1 MDDAIFD
8 LYVPVLLGTVIS
20 VTAAFMALT
29 WFRFNL
35 FDNPV
40 IFSSSDQPTTQTP
53 EKPMVQ
59 VTNPF
64 ALELGSGSACVADGV
79 SVKLS
84 CLQPCVLTC
93 FWGCEVGA
101 LQGALQTQQRDP
113 RLRSPHHL
121 LDALQLHC
129 CYCESFHVSSRDGEE
144 HRTCVP
150 AYLGV
155 TDFGPLPR
163 HHYPLVAVL
172 TLAEPG
178 DRDRYNIVASAAV
191 IHVPDEKHNL
201 SSRILFQYLL
211 TSQGHTY
218 ELKPLFMSAVDGDT
232 SGPELRREDNGRTG
246 DGLEGTSSDCVVC
259 QNAAINRVLL
269 PCRHTC
275 VCDTCVDH
283 IQHCPICRAFVLE
296 SFVLDPAAAY

>member
-1 MDDAIFD
+1 MLFSSHKTLRKHHPAA
-8 LYVPVLLGTVIS
+8 LLTGLCGLEIIPLFGS
-20 VTAAFMALT
+20 GARSLALT
-29 WFRFNL
+29 ALLCCRFRFNL

-129 CYCESFHVSSRDGEE
+129 RYCESFHVSSRDGEE

-172 TLAEPG
+172 TLAEPA
-178 DRDRYNIVASAAV
+178 DRDRYNIVANAAV

-218 ELKPLFMSAVDGDT
+218 ELKVSLSHM
-232 SGPELRREDNGRTG
+232 
-246 DGLEGTSSDCVVC
+246 
-259 QNAAINRVLL
+259 
-269 PCRHTC
+269 
-275 VCDTCVDH
+275 
-283 IQHCPICRAFVLE
+283 
-296 SFVLDPAAAY
+296 

>member
-53 EKPMVQ
+53 EKAMVR

-64 ALELGSGSACVADGV
+64 ALELGSGSACVTDGV

-101 LQGALQTQQRDP
+101 LQGALQTQQHDP

-129 CYCESFHVSSRDGEE
+129 RYCESFHETE
-144 HRTCVP
+144 
-150 AYLGV
+150 
-155 TDFGPLPR
+155 TDIT
-163 HHYPLVAVL
+163 VANV
-172 TLAEPG
+172 
-178 DRDRYNIVASAAV
+178 AV

-211 TSQGHTY
+211 TSQGHKY
-218 ELKPLFMSAVDGDT
+218 ELKPLFMSAVGGDT
-232 SGPELRREDNGRTG
+232 SDPEPRREDNGRTG
-246 DGLEGTSSDCVVC
+246 DDLEGTNSDCVVC

-296 SFVLDPAAAY
+296 SFVLDLAAAY

>member
-64 ALELGSGSACVADGV
+64 ALELGSGSACVADA
-79 SVKLS
+79 
-84 CLQPCVLTC
+84 
-93 FWGCEVGA
+93 A
-101 LQGALQTQQRDP
+101 LPL
-113 RLRSPHHL
+113 
-121 LDALQLHC
+121 
-129 CYCESFHVSSRDGEE
+129 FVSSRDGEE
-144 HRTCVP
+144 HRTCIP

-178 DRDRYNIVASAAV
+178 DRDRYNIVANAAV

-201 SSRILFQYLL
+201 SCRILFQYIL

-218 ELKPLFMSAVDGDT
+218 ELKPLFMSAVGGDT
-232 SGPELRREDNGRTG
+232 SGPELRREDNSRTG
-246 DGLEGTSSDCVVC
+246 DDLEGTSSDCVVC

-296 SFVLDPAAAY
+296 SFVLDLAAAY